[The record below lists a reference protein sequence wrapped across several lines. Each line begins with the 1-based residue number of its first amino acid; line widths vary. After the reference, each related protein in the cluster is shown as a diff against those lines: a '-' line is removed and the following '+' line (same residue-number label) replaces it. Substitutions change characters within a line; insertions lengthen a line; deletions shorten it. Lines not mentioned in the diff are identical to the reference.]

1 MKALFTSLGEMFR
14 TVGELLG
21 LFVRGGRW
29 WLFPMIVVLLLFGML
44 LLFASATPLGP
55 FIYTL
60 F

>member
-14 TVGELLG
+14 TAGELLR
-21 LFVRGGRW
+21 LFARGGRW
-29 WLFPMIVVLLLFGML
+29 WLFPMIVILLLFGML
-44 LLFASATPLGP
+44 LLLASATPLGP